1 MNRLVQEIRTAHKSP
16 DKITMESTQQLKYLQ
31 AVLKEGLRMYP
42 PVPTALP
49 RIIPKGGVV
58 IEGEFIPEG
67 TVVGV
72 HQMAIHR
79 SEALFYKANE
89 FRPERWL
96 GEDPAYQ
103 NDCLTSIEP
112 FSTGPRNCIG
122 KNLAWHEMR
131 LILAT
136 TLYKFELHLCEE
148 SVDGEKQKVYTFW
161 EKIPLWVTLTP
172 AQQEE

>member
-1 MNRLVQEIRTAHKSP
+1 MARLVQEIRAAHTKP
-16 DKITMESTQQLKYLQ
+16 DEITMESTQQLKYLQ

-42 PVPTALP
+42 PAPTALP
-49 RIIPKGGVV
+49 RIIPKGGAIV
-58 IEGEFIPEG
+58 GDEFIPEG

-72 HQMAIHR
+72 HPTALNR
-79 SEALFYKANE
+79 SEALFHKPNE

-96 GEDPAYQ
+96 GEDSAYQ

-122 KNLAWHEMR
+122 KNLALHEMR

-136 TLYKFELHLCEE
+136 TLYHFDLHLCEE
-148 SVDGEKQKVYTFW
+148 SADWGKQKVYLLW

-172 AQQEE
+172 AQQKE